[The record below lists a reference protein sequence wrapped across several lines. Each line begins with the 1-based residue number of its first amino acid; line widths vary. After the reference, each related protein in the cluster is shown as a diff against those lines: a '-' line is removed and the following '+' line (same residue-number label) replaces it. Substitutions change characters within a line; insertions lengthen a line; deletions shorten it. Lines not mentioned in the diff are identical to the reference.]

1 MQRIIDKVSNRLATW
16 KARFLNKAARLKLV
30 NTVLS
35 SVPVYFLTVVEPKKW
50 MIKRID
56 KIRRGFLWRGV
67 SEAKGGH
74 CLVAWETVKRP
85 KLKGGLG
92 VLDLEKFSRALRIR
106 WLWYRWVD
114 PDRPWVGSP
123 VPCSEVDKQ
132 LFRCSTQVTLGNG
145 RTALFWESP
154 WGGGRAPRDLAPQ
167 LYKLAWRKG
176 LTVREEIGNQTWT
189 RGLWRMSNASEIAE
203 FVGLWDSV
211 QSVVFTEETDQITWK
226 WTPNGQYTS
235 KSAYDIQFAGS
246 FCTFDSSAIWQAKV
260 EGMHRFFAW
269 LLVHGK
275 IQTTDNLLAKG
286 IACDPLCSLCNQEPE
301 TPAHLCLHCCFAQEV
316 WFLVGQWTEGLIQV
330 PQSGCLLQD
339 WWNSMMQGRST
350 LNRRQ
355 AATISIYTAWNIWNE
370 RNRRIFQGSSLLPVG
385 VLNLIKLEM
394 EVRRRACD
402 GRSPHSS

>member
-1 MQRIIDKVSNRLATW
+1 VAADLLQIFADASRLFINQSKCAVYPIACEAVNLEEVMQGFPCQVKGFPCQYLGLPLRLQKLRRVDVQRIIDKVSNRLATW

-35 SVPVYFLTVVEPKKW
+35 SIPVYFLTVVEPKKW

-106 WLWYRWVD
+106 WLWYQWVD

-154 WGGGRAPRDLAPQ
+154 WGWWKGPQ
-167 LYKLAWRKG
+167 RF
-176 LTVREEIGNQTWT
+176 
-189 RGLWRMSNASEIAE
+189 SASA
-203 FVGLWDSV
+203 V
-211 QSVVFTEETDQITWK
+211 
-226 WTPNGQYTS
+226 
-235 KSAYDIQFAGS
+235 
-246 FCTFDSSAIWQAKV
+246 
-260 EGMHRFFAW
+260 
-269 LLVHGK
+269 
-275 IQTTDNLLAKG
+275 
-286 IACDPLCSLCNQEPE
+286 
-301 TPAHLCLHCCFAQEV
+301 
-316 WFLVGQWTEGLIQV
+316 
-330 PQSGCLLQD
+330 
-339 WWNSMMQGRST
+339 
-350 LNRRQ
+350 
-355 AATISIYTAWNIWNE
+355 
-370 RNRRIFQGSSLLPVG
+370 
-385 VLNLIKLEM
+385 
-394 EVRRRACD
+394 
-402 GRSPHSS
+402 